1 MLLKRL
7 RSLAGDS
14 LVYGLSSI
22 FTRFLSIW
30 LTPIFTRILTPEDYG
45 AMSLV
50 TTSIALIQSFA
61 TLALDQAA
69 IRWFVDATD
78 ETTQRKPF
86 ATWAWTHLAT
96 ASVAAAALLFGSAQV
111 SRLITGDGSLAPW
124 FRLVALT
131 LPISVCS
138 SVAMTWLRMQRRPW
152 ATVWFATGTTV
163 LQLGAWF
170 VLVVLLRRGLWG
182 IYVGQLIAS
191 VAGLLIALKLAGR
204 SMRPR
209 YFDPTLLRSMLRY
222 CAPLVPAAVAVWLV
236 GSVDRYFVQRYVST
250 AEVGI
255 FSIGSSIASLLT
267 LATWA
272 FQQAWGPF
280 ALSIHQAP
288 DARRT
293 YASIFL
299 AYCAGGAV
307 AVAGL
312 ALFAPLAIRLLA
324 TATYDR
330 ASLVVGTLS
339 MSYILMGLGTIVSIG
354 FIISK
359 ASRPTAAAVGIAAAA
374 TVLLNIVLV
383 PRFGMIGS
391 AVATLCGQAVQPI
404 LLLSRANRAYHV
416 PYPFGRGGAFLLW
429 AMVLVVL
436 GETVLPSALTAIGIV
451 VRILALATLPALA
464 MALGVLRWSDVRSL
478 PARLRNA

>member
-1 MLLKRL
+1 MLLTRL

-78 ETTQRKPF
+78 ETERRKPF
-86 ATWAWTHLAT
+86 ATWAWAHFAT
-96 ASVAAAALLFGSAQV
+96 ASVAAVALIVGSEPL
-111 SRLITGDGSLAPW
+111 SRLITGNAMLAPW
-124 FRLVALT
+124 FRLVSLT
-131 LPISVCS
+131 LPIGVGA
-138 SVAMTWLRMQRRPW
+138 SVAMTWFRMQRRPW

-163 LQLGAWF
+163 LQLAAMF
-170 VLVVLLRRGLWG
+170 VFVVVMRRGLWG
-182 IYVGQLIAS
+182 IYVAQLVAS
-191 VAGLLIALKLAGR
+191 VAGLLIALML
-204 SMRPR
+204 PR
-209 YFDPTLLRSMLRY
+209 YFDGTLLRAMLRY
-222 CAPLVPAAVAVWLV
+222 CMPLVPAAVAVWLV

-255 FSIGSSIASLLT
+255 FSIGNSIAALLT

-280 ALSIHQAP
+280 ALSIHQEP

-293 YASIFL
+293 YASVFL
-299 AYCAGGAV
+299 AYCAGGAL

-312 ALFAPLAIRLLA
+312 ALFAPLAIRVLA
-324 TATYDR
+324 TSAYAR
-330 ASLVVGTLS
+330 ASLVVGTLA
-339 MSYILMGLGTIVSIG
+339 MSYILMGIGIVVSIG
-354 FIISK
+354 FVISK
-359 ASRPTAAAVGIAAAA
+359 SSRPTAAAVTIAAAT
-374 TVLLNIVLV
+374 TVLLNFLLV

-391 AVATLCGQAVQPI
+391 AIATLCGQAVQPA
-404 LLLSRANRAYHV
+404 LLLARANRAYHV
-416 PYPFGRGGAFLLW
+416 PYPIGRGVAFLLW
-429 AMVLVVL
+429 AMLLVVL
-436 GETVLPSALTAIGIV
+436 GETVLPSALTAGGIAIRV
-451 VRILALATLPALA
+451 AALATLPALA
-464 MALGVLRWSDVRSL
+464 MVLGVFRWSDVRSL
-478 PARLRNA
+478 PARLRSA